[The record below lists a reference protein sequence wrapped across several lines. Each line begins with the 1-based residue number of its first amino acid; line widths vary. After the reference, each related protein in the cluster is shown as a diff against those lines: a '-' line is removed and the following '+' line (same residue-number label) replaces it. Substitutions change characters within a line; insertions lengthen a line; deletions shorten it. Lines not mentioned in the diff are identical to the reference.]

1 MEGGDYF
8 RETDLLLSESMEDSM
23 NRNSSNMRREG
34 ANGNV
39 DGRHSAVSTDDE
51 LLDIRTGALEHWHD
65 SDEEETSKNLNS
77 SKIYPVLF
85 CYLDEMI
92 SLTVRV
98 VGPPSVGW

>member
-65 SDEEETSKNLNS
+65 SDEEETSKNLSS
-77 SKIYPVLF
+77 SKLQSRAILLF
-85 CYLDEMI
+85 RRDD
-92 SLTVRV
+92 
-98 VGPPSVGW
+98 